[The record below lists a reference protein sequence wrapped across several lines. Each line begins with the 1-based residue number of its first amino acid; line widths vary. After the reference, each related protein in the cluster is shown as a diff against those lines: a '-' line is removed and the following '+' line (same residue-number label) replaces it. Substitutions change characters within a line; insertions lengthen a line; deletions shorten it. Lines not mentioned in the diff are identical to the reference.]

1 MRAARPYSVHL
12 PRLRSVPMKHR
23 KPSRS
28 AAADKAEEIV
38 RLEDLAP
45 REETKGGERKQLFGQ
60 VPIRRPGRRLR

>member
-1 MRAARPYSVHL
+1 
-12 PRLRSVPMKHR
+12 MKHR